1 MSHKKPMACA
11 CLSISQIA
19 VLSALLGEGKWTYET
34 LLSDGS
40 AQDSLRISWNLA
52 VISVLSLILLN
63 LRQISTEGSG
73 GLEAVSAAQYPSR
86 STEDAVA
93 K

>member
-1 MSHKKPMACA
+1 MACA

-19 VLSALLGEGKWTYET
+19 VLSALLGEGSGKWTYVT

-40 AQDSLRISWNLA
+40 AQDSLRISWNFA